1 MKIYTKTG
9 DAGETGLYSGERIS
23 KADGRI
29 AVVGTLDE
37 LNAGL
42 GLVQAFA
49 PAAPVGAIVEEMQR
63 LIFDLGADVATIG
76 ERTKVVRI
84 GVGQVA
90 RLEEIIDHLDAQLP
104 ALSAFILPGGT
115 TAASQIHVCR
125 AICRR
130 AEREIIGLPDIN
142 RQVSIALNRLSDL
155 LFMLARYQN
164 QLAGVEDP
172 IWSTA

>member
-9 DAGETGLYSGERIS
+9 DAGETGLYSGERVAKS
-23 KADGRI
+23 DRRI

-42 GLVQAFA
+42 GLAHALA
-49 PAAPVGAIVEEMQR
+49 PATPVGALIEEVQR
-63 LIFDLGADVATIG
+63 LIFDMGADVATIG
-76 ERTKVVRI
+76 EKTKVVRL
-84 GVGQVA
+84 GANHVA
-90 RLEEIIDHLDAQLP
+90 RLEEIIDHLDGQLP
-104 ALSAFILPGGT
+104 PLRAFILPGGT
-115 TAASQIHVCR
+115 TAAAQIHVCR

-130 AEREIIGLPDIN
+130 AEREVVGLAEIN

-172 IWSTA
+172 TWTAA